1 MFCKNCGKELLSDEK
16 YCSSCGNSTN
26 SEQIPYANDKTTKKK
41 KNKGKITGIVPG
53 LLLIMFITIIV
64 GFVNLT
70 STQTNSNPTN
80 VNEDKN
86 SSNNSKGALIT
97 LDEFNKIE
105 TGMSYKDVVNIIGA
119 NGTLSSESSIG
130 NYTTQIYTWYGSVFG
145 ANANVTFQNG
155 KVIGKAQAGLH

>member
-1 MFCKNCGKELLSDEK
+1 MVSDEK
-16 YCSSCGNSTN
+16 YCSGCGKLVSL
-26 SEQIPYANDKTTKKK
+26 EQSSYTDDKITKKK

-53 LLLIMFITIIV
+53 LILIVFIVIIV

-80 VNEDKN
+80 TNENKN
-86 SSNNSKGALIT
+86 SSTNSNGALIT

-105 TGMSYKDVVNIIGA
+105 TGMSYEDVVNIIGS

-130 NYTTQIYTWYGSVFG
+130 NYTTQIYTWYGNIFG

-155 KVIGKAQAGLH
+155 KVVGKAQAGLH

>member
-1 MFCKNCGKELLSDEK
+1 MFCKNCGKELLSNEK
-16 YCSSCGNSTN
+16 YCSSCGNSTI
-26 SEQIPYANDKTTKKK
+26 SDQISYTNDKTTKKK

-53 LLLIMFITIIV
+53 LLLIIFIAIIV

-86 SSNNSKGALIT
+86 SNNNSKGALIT

-105 TGMSYKDVVNIIGA
+105 TGMSYEDVVNIIGS

-155 KVIGKAQAGLH
+155 KVVGKAQAGLH